1 MNRNESDDRNEQND
15 DKSIK
20 KPTKDST
27 ALTPEGSNEKTKTTE
42 GLDKKSSDQRKPQFR
57 LKENTKRRFS

>member
-1 MNRNESDDRNEQND
+1 MNRNESDDRNQQND

-42 GLDKKSSDQRKPQFR
+42 GLDKKSSD
-57 LKENTKRRFS
+57 